1 MRDIINRLNFDQFVF
16 MSNIR
21 TDSEFDSELTIFTNF
36 SYDRYKLQMIGRFM
50 LLWVYPRGWKYYFLF
65 QELSYTVL
73 RT

>member
-50 LLWVYPRGWKYYFLF
+50 LLWVYPRG
-65 QELSYTVL
+65 
-73 RT
+73 